1 MTMIR
6 VSVATSLAALVVSL
20 AVTGLAAAQ
29 TPAPAQAKKPTAA
42 TPAKAAATAPAT
54 PEQLIITKS
63 NDWQALVVQGQRG
76 KLCYSIAKP
85 RKLEP
90 PGLAHGDVFF
100 FVQNRPKENVRNEP
114 SLQVGYSMKEGSKVT
129 VKVDATAFTMFT
141 RNDGAWMENPADEPK
156 LIEAMRKGKNLT
168 IAATSGRGNPTSYA
182 FQLAGIGT
190 TIDAAAKEC
199 GK

>member
-1 MTMIR
+1 MTVIR
-6 VSVATSLAALVVSL
+6 VSVATSLAALAVSF
-20 AVTGLAAAQ
+20 AVFGPALAQ
-29 TPAPAQAKKPTAA
+29 TQAKKPAEA
-42 TPAKAAATAPAT
+42 AKAAAPAQ
-54 PEQLIITKS
+54 PEQLVITKS

-85 RKLEP
+85 RRMDPATLN
-90 PGLAHGDVFF
+90 HGDVFF

-129 VKVDATAFTMFT
+129 VKVDAAAFSMFT

-168 IAATSGRGNPTSYA
+168 ITATSGRGNPTNYV

-199 GK
+199 AK